1 MIENFKDIFKDLNK
15 HQKKYFIIVILINIF
30 VSFMEMLSVASLIPF
45 VSVLIDASL
54 IDKNIY
60 LNNTYKYFEF
70 ENIYNFNIF
79 LGLIFFSLVLVTN
92 IFFIINIWVT
102 NFINF
107 RIGAE
112 ISKKLF
118 HSHLSNNFI
127 LKTQKTASDLSSRIV
142 IEVHRFIDGVL
153 ASYVTLVFKSFFLIS
168 VFILLLFFNFKVT
181 LVVFIFLLF
190 FYFLVFKII
199 KSRVKSYGEKISEI
213 HKKRLKLITEVFN
226 GIKEVKIYNQTNYFN
241 SIFEKNSKNIN
252 KKIAFNRSIAITP
265 RYLLELIF
273 LGALSFIVIMSNVSQ
288 NSTLLTFIPTF
299 TVYIFAGYKLLP
311 SAQTIFSAA
320 TTLSSEISSYLRF
333 KNDLKKNEQLI
344 NDSSKKI
351 YLNKNIIFNQKIEVK
366 NLYLKFDESN
376 FELSNINFELFKN
389 ECFGIFG
396 KSGSGKTTIMNLLC
410 GFLKQDD
417 GKILVDDNDLRELEI
432 TSWWKNISYVPQSV
446 YIFDDNLL
454 RNVIMNDTFDEKKFT
469 ETINL
474 VGLSYMLENDF
485 YINVNLGEKGSKVS
499 GGEAQRIG
507 IARAMYK
514 YPKILIL
521 DEFTSALDK
530 KNEEIIL
537 NFLLKL
543 KGTVTIILISHKEE
557 VLKICDKK
565 IMIENGKLINTINS

>member
-1 MIENFKDIFKDLNK
+1 MIDNFKDIFKDLTK
-15 HQKKYFIIVILINIF
+15 PQKKYLIIVILINIF

-45 VSVLIDASL
+45 VSVLIDASI

-79 LGLIFFSLVLVTN
+79 LGLVFFSLVLVTN
-92 IFFIINIWVT
+92 ILFIINIWIT

-118 HSHLSNNFI
+118 NRHLSNNFI

-153 ASYVTLVFKSFFLIS
+153 ASYVTLIFKSFFLIS

-181 LVVFIFLLF
+181 LIVFIFLLL

-213 HKKRLKLITEVFN
+213 HKKRLKLIAEVFN
-226 GIKEVKIYNQTNYFN
+226 GIKEVKIYNQTDYFN

-333 KNDLKKNEQLI
+333 KNDLKKNEKLI

-351 YLNKNIIFNQKIEVK
+351 YLNKNISFNQKIEIK
-366 NLYLKFDESN
+366 NLYLKFEESN
-376 FELSNINFELFKN
+376 FELSNINFELLKN

-417 GKILVDDNDLRELEI
+417 GKILVDDNDLQELEI

-454 RNVIMNDTFDEKKFT
+454 RNVIMNDAFDEKKFT

-474 VGLSYMLENDF
+474 VGLGYMLENDF
-485 YINVNLGEKGSKVS
+485 HINVNLGEKGSKVS

-565 IMIENGKLINTINS
+565 IMIENGKLINTIN